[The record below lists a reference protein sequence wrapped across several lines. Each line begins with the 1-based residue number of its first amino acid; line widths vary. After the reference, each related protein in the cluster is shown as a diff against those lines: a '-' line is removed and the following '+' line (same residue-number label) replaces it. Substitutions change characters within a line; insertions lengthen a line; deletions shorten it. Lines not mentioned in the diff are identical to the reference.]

1 MSAGQPND
9 KSLIHFLEMLDTEM
23 AQRMLV
29 DLQDDEKRTP
39 QLYNAIGKLL
49 DRHKFQIGKLTP
61 DENILG
67 GLASGLEDYN
77 KTVGS
82 NGLTDDDIYTLQ

>member
-1 MSAGQPND
+1 MSD
-9 KSLIHFLEMLDTEM
+9 KSLIKFLEMLDTEM
-23 AQRMLV
+23 AQRMLA
-29 DLQDDEKRTP
+29 DLQDDDRRTP

-49 DRHKFQIGKLTP
+49 DRHKFQISKLTP

-67 GLASGLEDYN
+67 GLAQGLEDYN

-82 NGLTDDDIYTLQ
+82 NGLTEDDYFVQ

>member
-1 MSAGQPND
+1 MAD
-9 KSLIHFLEMLDTEM
+9 KTLIQFLEMLDTEM

-29 DLQDDEKRTP
+29 DLQNPAKRSP

-49 DRHKFQIGKLTP
+49 DRHKFQVSKLTP

-67 GLASGLEDYN
+67 GLAGSLEDYN
-77 KTVGS
+77 NKMGAD
-82 NGLTDDDIYTLQ
+82 GLSDDDKYTIQ

>member
-1 MSAGQPND
+1 MSAQNSGNN
-9 KSLIHFLEMLDTEM
+9 SLIHFLEMLDTEM

-29 DLQDDEKRTP
+29 DLQDDSKRTP

-49 DRHKFQIGKLTP
+49 DRHKFQVSKLTP

-67 GLASGLEDYN
+67 GLASGLEDYH
-77 KTVGS
+77 KMVGED
-82 NGLTDDDIYTLQ
+82 GLSEDDMYTLQ

>member
-1 MSAGQPND
+1 MSAD

-23 AQRMLV
+23 AQRMLM
-29 DLQDDEKRTP
+29 DLQDPERRTP

-49 DRHKFQIGKLTP
+49 DRHKFQISKLTP

-77 KTVGS
+77 KMVGAD
-82 NGLTDDDIYTLQ
+82 GLTEDDKFTLQ